1 LDSAIQFTPSSSD
14 PLAPGF
20 TLAGVNGPITF
31 SAPNTQLLAQ
41 VNFTVSTVSG
51 NPTLIGNTVT
61 LNNPSA
67 TVSDSNIVDAFAFL
81 ANGANSSLTAGGA
94 FPEVCGDTAP
104 TGGSACVGLPFPT
117 TLSATGNFSSPVS
130 TTNFGQAGF
139 ALFTTSTG
147 TATFTSAD
155 YRFNQAVV
163 PEPGTIVLLGIGLL
177 AISGRRALQACR
189 SRVN

>member
-1 LDSAIQFTPSSSD
+1 
-14 PLAPGF
+14 
-20 TLAGVNGPITF
+20 
-31 SAPNTQLLAQ
+31 
-41 VNFTVSTVSG
+41 
-51 NPTLIGNTVT
+51 
-61 LNNPSA
+61 
-67 TVSDSNIVDAFAFL
+67 
-81 ANGANSSLTAGGA
+81 
-94 FPEVCGDTAP
+94 
-104 TGGSACVGLPFPT
+104 
-117 TLSATGNFSSPVS
+117 VS